1 MADEQNEQEQQ
12 SQENTAG
19 ERPADQE
26 RVLATGASGDPN
38 DPEAGVPGY
47 IRAANRDVVTPPAPG
62 ETDKVVPEP
71 QEPVDPAQPTDT
83 QQMPQGA
90 AQPVRVNNREKR

>member
-1 MADEQNEQEQQ
+1 MADEQNEQDYQ

-19 ERPADQE
+19 EAPAEQE

-47 IRAANRDVVTPPAPG
+47 IRAANRDVVIPPAPG
-62 ETDKVVPEP
+62 ETDKVVSEP
-71 QEPVDPAQPTDT
+71 QEPVDGSAQPTDT
-83 QQMPQGA
+83 QQIPQGA
-90 AQPVRVNNREKR
+90 AQPARAKQEKR